1 MKTIKTQK
9 TELRTIQFKSHTLGK
24 LFTVEFLVS
33 NETSENEN
41 GYIYGG
47 RILSIKNSNMFDVS
61 IEDYRYIEFDFYQ
74 KIDSLNRKLLKS

>member
-61 IEDYRYIEFDFYQ
+61 IEDSRYIEFDFYQ

>member
-47 RILSIKNSNMFDVS
+47 RILSIKNSDMFEVS
-61 IEDYRYIEFDFYQ
+61 RGDFTYIEWEFYN